1 MPQLWTPWRMPYI
14 SRKRSGDHKNGCL
27 FCRIL
32 ARPQDDAE
40 HEVFARS
47 THSFALLNR
56 YPYTFGHSMVV
67 PYAHVST
74 PEDLPPEA
82 LQDMTLMTNRVM
94 RALRHIADPPAFNIG
109 ANIGAEAGAGI
120 AAHYHFHVVPRW
132 PGDANFMVAIGDT
145 QTVPDTLANI
155 HRRLCEAWRELYGDA
170 EA

>member
-14 SRKRSGDHKNGCL
+14 SSKRTGNYKAGCL
-27 FCRIL
+27 FCRIQ
-32 ARPQDDAE
+32 ARPEDDARQT
-40 HEVFARS
+40 VFARS

-56 YPYTFGHSMVV
+56 YPYTFGHSMVA

-94 RALRHIADPPAFNIG
+94 RALRHIANPPAFNIG

-132 PGDANFMVAIGDT
+132 SGDANFMVAIGDT

-155 HRRLCEAWRELYGDA
+155 HGRLCAAWQELYGDA